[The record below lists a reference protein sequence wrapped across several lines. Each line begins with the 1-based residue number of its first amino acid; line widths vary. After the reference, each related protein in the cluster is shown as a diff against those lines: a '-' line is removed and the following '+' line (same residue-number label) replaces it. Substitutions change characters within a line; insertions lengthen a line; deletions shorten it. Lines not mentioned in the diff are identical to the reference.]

1 MIYDESDKKVRHCPV
16 MGQEKQISRLPRLHE
31 EGLCQES
38 VLRLMW
44 LEAYRALDFV
54 ITQRQAREL
63 GLTGYAYNMDDGRVE
78 VVAEGES
85 DVVQQL
91 VDWLK
96 QGGPRGAR
104 VDQVL
109 LEPRPLAHFTQFKIK
124 Y

>member
-1 MIYDESDKKVRHCPV
+1 M
-16 MGQEKQISRLPRLHE
+16 SRVSIAAYVA
-31 EGLCQES
+31 GS
-38 VLRLMW
+38 VQGVGFR
-44 LEAYRALDFV
+44 YN
-54 ITQRQAREL
+54 TQRQAREL

-104 VDQVL
+104 VYQVL

>member
-1 MIYDESDKKVRHCPV
+1 M
-16 MGQEKQISRLPRLHE
+16 SRVSIAAYVA
-31 EGLCQES
+31 GS
-38 VLRLMW
+38 VQGVGFR
-44 LEAYRALDFV
+44 YN
-54 ITQRQAREL
+54 TQRQAREL

-109 LEPRPLAHFTQFKIK
+109 LESRPLAHFTQFKIK

>member
-1 MIYDESDKKVRHCPV
+1 M
-16 MGQEKQISRLPRLHE
+16 SRVSIAAYVA
-31 EGLCQES
+31 GS
-38 VLRLMW
+38 VQGVGFR
-44 LEAYRALDFV
+44 YN
-54 ITQRQAREL
+54 TQRQAREL

-91 VDWLK
+91 VEWLK

-109 LEPRPLAHFTQFKIK
+109 IEPRPLAHFTQFKIK